1 MDNLKFIIVILNA
14 SKVRPGTGVL
24 KAQML
29 QSLIQMLQ
37 SLIQMLHDGDFL
49 ITDLPALNFGRA
61 TEGRRFCYRGYKVT
75 AWLRATPSL
84 PLPEEP

>member
-1 MDNLKFIIVILNA
+1 MVI
-14 SKVRPGTGVL
+14 SKIDFKLYYDGKSSSGDKGS

-29 QSLIQMLQ
+29 QSLIR
-37 SLIQMLHDGDFL
+37 MLHDEDFL
-49 ITDLPALNFGRA
+49 ITDLSALNFGRA